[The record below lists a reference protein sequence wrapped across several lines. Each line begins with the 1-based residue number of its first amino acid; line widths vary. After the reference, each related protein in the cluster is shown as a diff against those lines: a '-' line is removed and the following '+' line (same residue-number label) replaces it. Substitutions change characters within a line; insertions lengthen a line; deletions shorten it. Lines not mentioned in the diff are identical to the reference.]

1 MPGYGGSLPSNWICD
16 LPTAPLRM
24 RTISIVLH
32 KFDRGGSPRVAAY
45 LARGFAERG
54 ATVELVVF
62 TGRGEVDD
70 VIAPLAGPNV
80 KLIYLSE
87 PKGSRSLDL
96 AAGLRGLAKHL
107 KRTAPDVVIAAANNV
122 AVVTAAAVRHA
133 GLTST
138 RLFLKTTNPIASS
151 RHRGLA
157 KAVRRWSYR
166 WAFARAEAVWTLS
179 PSESEEMR
187 AAFPE
192 FSGLFRA
199 VYNPYVTPEMFED
212 EPSGNTATT
221 DKPLILAVGRLT
233 IQKRLERLIAAF
245 AKVSDKNARLLI
257 LGEGEERERL
267 EALVRELG
275 LQDRVEMPGFSDKVA
290 KAYRH
295 ANLFVLTSDYEGLP
309 AVLLEAMASNCPILT
324 TDCFPAA
331 RAIIDGAE
339 GCAII
344 ENTAPAALAAQ
355 IDAQLRRPRPSTL
368 QAIAEHYSI
377 ENGIRSHVEAMAE
390 GLASR

>member
-1 MPGYGGSLPSNWICD
+1 
-16 LPTAPLRM
+16 M

-54 ATVELVVF
+54 AAVELVVF

-70 VIAPLAGPNV
+70 VIAPLAGPDV

-87 PKGSRSLDL
+87 FKGPRSFDL
-96 AAGLRGLAKHL
+96 AAGFRALAKHL
-107 KRTAPDVVIAAANNV
+107 QRTAPDVVIAAANNV

-151 RHRGLA
+151 RHRGLVR
-157 KAVRRWSYR
+157 AVRRWSYR
-166 WAFARAEAVWTLS
+166 RAFARAAGVWTLS

-192 FSGLFRA
+192 FNGLFRA
-199 VYNPYVTPEMFED
+199 VYNPYVTPEMFGD
-212 EPSGNTATT
+212 EPAGNAARS
-221 DKPLILAVGRLT
+221 DAPLILAVGRLT
-233 IQKRLERLIAAF
+233 TQKRLERLIAAF
-245 AKVSDKNARLLI
+245 AKVSDKKARLLI

-267 EALVRELG
+267 ETQVRQLG
-275 LQDRVEMPGFSDKVA
+275 LQDRVQMPGFSDNVA
-290 KAYRH
+290 EAYRT
-295 ANLFVLTSDYEGLP
+295 ANLVVLTSDYEGLP

-331 RAIIDGAE
+331 RAIIEGAE

-344 ENTAPAALAAQ
+344 ENTAPAVLAAQ

-368 QAIAEHYSI
+368 RAIAEHYSI
-377 ENGIRSHVEAMAE
+377 ENGIRSHFEAMAE
-390 GLASR
+390 GSAAR